1 MCSLQIHLGTQLLG
15 ILTFQPQDEGSSLD
29 VTMWEELAD
38 LVLERALPMAVALL
52 SFSALKASLYLI
64 P

>member
-1 MCSLQIHLGTQLLG
+1 
-15 ILTFQPQDEGSSLD
+15 
-29 VTMWEELAD
+29 MWEELAD